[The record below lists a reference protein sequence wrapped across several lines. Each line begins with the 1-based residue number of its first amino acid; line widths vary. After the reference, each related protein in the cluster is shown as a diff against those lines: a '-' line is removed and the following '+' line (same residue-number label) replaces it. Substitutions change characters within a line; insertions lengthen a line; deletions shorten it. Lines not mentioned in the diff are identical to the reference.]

1 MLSKIHRRCTKFIKR
16 IISTSID
23 KNSSTRKKQTTLTE
37 DIGIGLDN
45 IINDEAQTHHEGV
58 DKDSRAAK
66 FMPTEDG

>member
-1 MLSKIHRRCTKFIKR
+1 LK
-16 IISTSID
+16 
-23 KNSSTRKKQTTLTE
+23 E
-37 DIGIGLDN
+37 EIGIGLDN